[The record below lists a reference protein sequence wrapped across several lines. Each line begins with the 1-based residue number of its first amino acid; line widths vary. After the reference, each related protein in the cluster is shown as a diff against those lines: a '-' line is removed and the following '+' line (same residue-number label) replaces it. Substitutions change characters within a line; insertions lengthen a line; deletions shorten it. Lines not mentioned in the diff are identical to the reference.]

1 MSTKTYAHTLS
12 YYFVGCIIF
21 DVTGRNISVDTN
33 YIVRDDSEDSQNS
46 VMKHSQLIV
55 PSDVTKVIKVV
66 ADIHAREEQGAILAF
81 LTSQVEVE

>member
-46 VMKHSQLIV
+46 VMKHSQLSV
-55 PSDVTKVIKVV
+55 PSDVTQVIKVFV
-66 ADIHAREEQGAILAF
+66 EIHAREEQDPF
-81 LTSQVEVE
+81 FHF